1 MNDELLMNKLL
12 SIHSS
17 IIKIATYMVEKKETE
32 KEEGYIGL
40 TRVQFNLLYII
51 KTLGKTTISTIVKAT
66 DTSKSSISI
75 TLTKL
80 EKEGLIKRIEPEKNE
95 DKRLVY
101 VSLTKLGEEKLDIAE
116 KAFKAKFLNFYN
128 DLDKSKKQSLNK
140 LIDDTYN
147 FFEAYKEEIY
157 KWS

>member
-1 MNDELLMNKLL
+1 MDDELLITKLL

-17 IIKIATYMVEKKETE
+17 IIKIATYMIEKN
-32 KEEGYIGL
+32 GPIGENERGCL

-51 KTLGKTTISTIVKAT
+51 KTLGKTTVSTIVKAT

-80 EKEGLIKRIEPEKNE
+80 EREGLIKRIEPENND
-95 DKRLVY
+95 DKRKVY
-101 VSLTKLGEEKLDIAE
+101 IVLTDLGEQRLQYAEEMFKEK
-116 KAFKAKFLNFYN
+116 FYGFYN
-128 DLDKSKKQSLNK
+128 SLENKNKKSLNK
-140 LIDDTYN
+140 LIEDTYN

-157 KWS
+157 K